1 MRRSTVFPALAVFI
15 VVFAVAAAAFVAT
28 RISGAAT
35 GGGGAATKM
44 AERWLRDDPTTGVEI
59 FSGVVPSVLDQ
70 LLNQGVTNASERM
83 SLPIVPN
90 ARLVGSSHLKQPG
103 GGDLVWVMYDVDGDV
118 SAVTKAVAERMNQ
131 TPWQVTAQIAQET
144 EQVVQFQNTRLAE
157 LDGSVVIRLEPNAD
171 TYRLTVSRGGSESTM
186 NVRLTALAPSIGAG
200 VQGDLTVTRVD
211 PGPAQTAGVQ
221 KGDRIVRVEDT
232 AVKSPAELAAALQ
245 AVAHSGTPRASVM
258 YVVQVQ
264 APQDAAGAP
273 VAFAP
278 PKTPLPLPQEFPA
291 PQAWQGLT
299 VVRYAFG
306 QQEGGKVYRASLVSK
321 DPAATVAN
329 RVRDGLKAAGWQI
342 TADHP
347 QGFATQMQIA
357 NAGQGLAGQVVID
370 QFAQDPAYIEVVV
383 QIQSGQAAGRP

>member
-15 VVFAVAAAAFVAT
+15 AVFAVAAAAFVAT
-28 RISGAAT
+28 RISGAAS
-35 GGGGAATKM
+35 GGGGAATRM

-59 FSGVVPSVLDQ
+59 FPGVVPPVLDQ

-83 SLPIVPN
+83 ALPVVPN
-90 ARLVGSSHLKQPG
+90 ARLLGSSHLKQPG
-103 GGDLVWVMYDVDGDV
+103 GGDLVWVMYDVDGEV
-118 SAVTKAVAERMNQ
+118 AAITQAVAERMNQ

-144 EQVVQFQNTRLAE
+144 EQVVQFQNTRIADLN
-157 LDGSVVIRLEPNAD
+157 GSVIVRLEPNAD
-171 TYRLTVSRGGSESTM
+171 TYRLTVARGGGERTM
-186 NVRLTALAPSIGAG
+186 DVKLTALAPSVGVG

-211 PGPAQTAGVQ
+211 PGPAQTAGLQ
-221 KGDRIVRVEDT
+221 AGDRIVRVEDT
-232 AVKSPAELAAALQ
+232 AVKSPSELASAMQ
-245 AVAHSGTPRASVM
+245 AVAHAGTPRASVM

-273 VAFAP
+273 TAFAP
-278 PKTPLPLPQEFPA
+278 PRTPLPLPQEFPA
-291 PQAWQGLT
+291 QQAWQGLT

-321 DPAATVAN
+321 DGAAAVAD

-342 TADHP
+342 TADQP
-347 QGFATQMQIA
+347 QGFATQLQIA
-357 NAGQGLAGQVVID
+357 NAGQDLAGQVVVD
-370 QFAQDPAYIEVVV
+370 QFAEDPAYIEVVV